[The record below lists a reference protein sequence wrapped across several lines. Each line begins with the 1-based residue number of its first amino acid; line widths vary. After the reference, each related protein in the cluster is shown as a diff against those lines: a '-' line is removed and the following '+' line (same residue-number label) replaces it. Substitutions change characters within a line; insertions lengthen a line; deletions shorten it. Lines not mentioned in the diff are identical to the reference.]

1 MEEIENQRS
10 VSYSAKR
17 RALLGILC
25 ALFLSAQTA
34 DLTHSHDGDFLSQF
48 ECETC
53 LQAASDDDDSVLILL
68 YYFIFKN
75 NCLRCCVVQYGWGVG
90 RLIEKTDADNNN
102 INVISIQ
109 QAAKK

>member
-1 MEEIENQRS
+1 MSIEIQGS
-10 VSYSAKR
+10 FAHF
-17 RALLGILC
+17 LLLDEMV
-25 ALFLSAQTA
+25 FS
-34 DLTHSHDGDFLSQF
+34 F
-48 ECETC
+48 
-53 LQAASDDDDSVLILL
+53 
-68 YYFIFKN
+68 YFIFKN